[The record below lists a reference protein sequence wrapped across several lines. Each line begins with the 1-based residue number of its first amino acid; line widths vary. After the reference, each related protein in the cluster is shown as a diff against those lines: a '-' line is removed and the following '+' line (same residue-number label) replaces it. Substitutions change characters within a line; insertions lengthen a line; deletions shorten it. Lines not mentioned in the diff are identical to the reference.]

1 MARRRHALESH
12 LDAALTGDE
21 HAVHQARVASR
32 RLREAIPVVGAVRRP
47 DAAHGSHQGP
57 TKEPALMGYKV
68 RRLRRN
74 MRRLTRALGPVR
86 ELDVALHMLA
96 ELRPVHPDE
105 MRAIDAL
112 EPVLVRERD
121 ARRAYL
127 LHRMDDARVRRLLS
141 RLEAFERAIP
151 RPDLVTAWRDELAER
166 LGERALALRAAIGH
180 AGALFLSDRL
190 HAVRIAM
197 KKLRYSLELAGEARV
212 AATGASVRQ
221 LKEAQEQ
228 LGRLHDFDVLLRFVG
243 AARSSEQ
250 PGSTLDGAFERLERG
265 LEADSRTLHARYL
278 RRQRGL
284 VRVADRVIDI
294 VAPHVAAHPVRAS
307 RRSDTTHES

>member
-1 MARRRHALESH
+1 MARRRHALETH

-32 RLREAIPVVGAVRRP
+32 RLREAIPVVGAGRRP
-47 DAAHGSHQGP
+47 DNAHGSHPGP
-57 TKEPALMGYKV
+57 TEDSALREYKV

-86 ELDVALHMLA
+86 ELDVALHMLGELGKVHPA
-96 ELRPVHPDE
+96 ELP
-105 MRAIDAL
+105 AIDAL
-112 EPVLVRERD
+112 EAVLVRDRE

-127 LHRMDDARVRRLLS
+127 LHRMDDGRARRLLN

-151 RPDLVTAWRDELAER
+151 RPDLVTAWRDELAKR

-190 HAVRIAM
+190 HAVRIAV
-197 KKLRYSLELAGEARV
+197 KKLRYSLELAGESRV
-212 AATGASVRQ
+212 AATGGSVRQ

-228 LGRLHDFDVLLRFVG
+228 LGRLQDFDVLLRFVG
-243 AARSSEQ
+243 AARSSQ
-250 PGSTLDGAFERLERG
+250 PPGSTIDAAFERLERA

-278 RRQRGL
+278 RRQPGL
-284 VRVADRVIDI
+284 VRIADRVVDI
-294 VAPHVAAHPVRAS
+294 VAPHVAAHPARVPRGSESTRAS
-307 RRSDTTHES
+307 